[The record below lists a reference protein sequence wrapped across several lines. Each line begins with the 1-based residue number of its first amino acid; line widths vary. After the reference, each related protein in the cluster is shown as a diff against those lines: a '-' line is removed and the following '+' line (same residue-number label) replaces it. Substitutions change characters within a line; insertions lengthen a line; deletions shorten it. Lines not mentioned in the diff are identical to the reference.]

1 MPGVAYLALAEELQR
16 EVLRAP
22 AGARLPSE
30 HELAASRGVSRITTR
45 AALQELER
53 RHLVVRRRGAGTFV
67 ALRVDYPISPSIPP
81 SFSETIRR
89 AGHVPGSKV
98 LSVRQV
104 RPPAAV
110 RDQLELPSGES
121 VVRLRRL
128 GYVDGHTSGMHTSW
142 LAHVDV
148 DLIRDGANDD
158 GSLFALLADAGY
170 RLARESYTAEQDTIP
185 ADIGEALDLEGRP
198 QAWHTFS
205 RNRCRRTHR
214 LVELNESWIRA
225 DVIRVRFELGA
236 SSTSHRPD
244 TERT

>member
-1 MPGVAYLALAEELQR
+1 MPDVAYLALAEELER
-16 EVLRAP
+16 GVRRAR

-30 HELAASRGVSRITTR
+30 HQLSASHGVSRITTR

-67 ALRVDYPISPSIPP
+67 ALRIDYPISPDIPP
-81 SFSETIRR
+81 SFTETIHR

-98 LSVRQV
+98 LSVRRV

-110 RDQLELPSGES
+110 REQLELPPGES

-128 GYVDGHTSGMHTSW
+128 GSIDGHTSGMHTSW

-148 DLIRDGANDD
+148 DLVRDGARD
-158 GSLFALLADAGY
+158 GESLFALLTDAGY
-170 RLARESYTAEQDTIP
+170 ELHRESYTAEQDTIP

-205 RNRCRRTHR
+205 RNRCRRTR
-214 LVELNESWIRA
+214 SLVELNESWIRA

-236 SSTSHRPD
+236 STTSQRTD
-244 TERT
+244 TE